1 MFLKSSCEDA
11 AEECIAE
18 IMKEAENKD
27 PEGNKNMTR
36 EEQIRF
42 KAGEL
47 ADFGIAHGAL
57 HQDEY
62 YEGFKDGAKWA
73 DNNPQRNL
81 PWHKCSKEIPT
92 KFGSSILVVCK
103 NKNKEDGIFLTD
115 LIQCWEGKWE
125 PRENWEDPVLWAYLD
140 DLLPD

>member
-1 MFLKSSCEDA
+1 
-11 AEECIAE
+11 
-18 IMKEAENKD
+18 
-27 PEGNKNMTR
+27 MTR

-47 ADFGIAHGAL
+47 ADFGIAHGTP

-73 DNNPQRNL
+73 DSNPPKNL
-81 PWHKCSKEIPT
+81 RWHKCSKEVPT
-92 KFGSSILVVCK
+92 NFGSSILVVCK

-125 PRENWEDPVLWAYLD
+125 PRNNWEDPVLWAYLD
-140 DLLPD
+140 DLLPDKDETA